1 MSNAGFVDS
10 EAVFEFLLGFV
21 NLEKGQATE
30 LKLDRM
36 KSLAL
41 ALGSPELTYPTIH
54 VAGSKGK
61 GSVSMMIARIL
72 EASGRRVGLYTSP
85 HILRWKERISL
96 AGEEMPEELI
106 ISAAERVAALVEGKT
121 PSDFEGNELPT
132 YFELSTLLAF
142 EAFRLAGC
150 DIAVIE
156 TGLGGRF
163 DSTNIVEPLVS
174 VITPIELEHTEWLG
188 DTVAKIAFEKAGII
202 KAGKPV
208 AIADQVPEADQVF
221 AGIAAERGSSLYRSG
236 NCLRVLSVDISRSG
250 TTACF
255 EGSGDCFR
263 VGNQSYTTPLIG
275 EVQAANMGLA
285 LLATSLALEALGGTA
300 LDEAAARKGL
310 AKASLPARFEILRD
324 SPPLVVDGA
333 HTPVSVAH
341 GLAAFAK
348 LFPGPA
354 ILLFACAKDKKHGQM
369 AGILAP
375 HFGNIVI
382 TTPGTFKQSDP
393 AEVWRSFKDKAP
405 GTRLVADTSKAFA
418 ECLALSRER
427 KLPLFVTGSFYLAA
441 EVIRA
446 VSGEA

>member
-1 MSNAGFVDS
+1 MSNAGFRDS

-36 KSLAL
+36 RNLAL
-41 ALGSPELTYPTIH
+41 AMDSPELAYPSIH

-61 GSVSMMIARIL
+61 GSVSMMISRIL
-72 EASGRRVGLYTSP
+72 EASGWKVGLYTSP

-96 AGEEMPEELI
+96 AGEEMPEALI
-106 ISAAERVAALVEGKT
+106 LEAAERVAALVDGKT

-208 AIADQVPEADQVF
+208 AIANQVPEADQVF
-221 AGIAAERGSSLYRSG
+221 ARIAAERGSSLHRFG
-236 NCLRVLSVDISRSG
+236 DCLRVLSVELSRSG
-250 TTACF
+250 TTACLEAF
-255 EGSGDCFR
+255 GCPWLGER
-263 VGNQSYTTPLIG
+263 SYTTPLIG

-285 LLATSLALEALGGTA
+285 LLATSLALEGLGERALEDT
-300 LDEAAARKGL
+300 AARKGL
-310 AKASLPARFEILRD
+310 AKARLPARFELLCE

-333 HTPVSVAH
+333 HTPVSVGH
-341 GLAAFAK
+341 GLAAFTK

-369 AGILAP
+369 ARILAP
-375 HFGNIVI
+375 HFRDIVI

-393 AEVWRSFKDKAP
+393 AEVYQSFRVEEPA
-405 GTRLVADTSKAFA
+405 TRLVTDTSGAFA

-441 EVIRA
+441 EVMRA
-446 VSGEA
+446 FSGRE